1 MADVDVEIDTG
12 AHFKV
17 DTQHDDDDLI
27 NYESDTADASHEQN
41 DASFENNTAVADEE
55 DEPGNDDDTAS
66 HEAQAVANTLGEAL
80 ADTDASLDQIV
91 QGADVVGHDN
101 GNAEESYEIV
111 ETANTANEGDQ
122 EIDYDF
128 EETLV
133 EQPEEHNDDEANLDM
148 ETPGDA
154 VGIDNELRHEEIT
167 WEQEDVT
174 FADDSHSVT
183 DFDRAAINTT
193 TLTDDFGDAPEQP
206 QFVEDDGLDVGFQ
219 DSTEDGLPGQD
230 LDHGTHENSDSENEA
245 YPTITVQYKG
255 DTFPCFSHGSEGF
268 FTDVKILDSTI
279 DAVLAGFRAELHTEL
294 SADDDLVF
302 QIDEVGL
309 EFTEVSLKYAQP
321 MDLC

>member
-41 DASFENNTAVADEE
+41 DASFDNNNAVGNE
-55 DEPGNDDDTAS
+55 DVGPDNDDGTVS
-66 HEAQAVANTLGEAL
+66 QEAQAVADTLGEAL

-91 QGADVVGHDN
+91 QGADVLDHDN

-111 ETANTANEGDQ
+111 ETANPANEGDQ

-133 EQPEEHNDDEANLDM
+133 EQPEEHNDDEANIDL
-148 ETPGDA
+148 ETSGDA
-154 VGIDNELRHEEIT
+154 VGNDDELQHEEIT

-174 FADDSHSVT
+174 FADDSHGVT
-183 DFDRAAINTT
+183 DFEHATINTA
-193 TLTDDFGDAPEQP
+193 TLTDDFGEGPEQP

-219 DSTEDGLPGQD
+219 DSTEEGLPGQD
-230 LDHGTHENSDSENEA
+230 LDHETQENSDSENEA

-268 FTDVKILDSTI
+268 FTDVKILDSTM

-309 EFTEVSLKYAQP
+309 EFTEVRLKCSHI
-321 MDLC
+321 MNLR